1 MPLSK
6 IQTGTIDANAIGP
19 TELNLASNYTFTGTH
34 KTNNGM
40 DLLLSRVD
48 SSEVN
53 YNSDTEIFD
62 FTSYL
67 STYKTFM
74 YTLEIMH

>member
-34 KTNNGM
+34 TTPNGFV
-40 DLLLSRVD
+40 LLDETSD
-48 SSEVN
+48 ASNTN
-53 YNSDTEIFD
+53 YNSDVLYKEILRV
-62 FTSYL
+62 Y
-67 STYKTFM
+67 
-74 YTLEIMH
+74 EH

>member
-1 MPLSK
+1 MLLVSD
-6 IQTGTIDANAIGP
+6 QFDLTI
-19 TELNLASNYTFTGTH
+19 NYTFTGTH

-40 DLLLSRVD
+40 DLLVSRVD

-62 FTSYL
+62 FTSYGND
-67 STYKTFM
+67 YKNIHV
-74 YTLEIMH
+74 YS